1 MEKIK
6 ENAAQ
11 DFFEMIKKSWTWERL
26 TEKEKDQFLEAFDT
40 VVYSWSNSGDRVIKG
55 TYRDR
60 WKVCNAMYHMFLA
73 GVGYDSNDPR
83 WK

>member
-40 VVYSWSNSGDRVIKG
+40 VVYSWANSGDRVIKG
-55 TYRDR
+55 TYKER
-60 WKVCNAMYHMFLA
+60 WAVCNAMYHMFLA
-73 GVGYDSNDPR
+73 GVGYDNNDPR